1 MLPHMNEPS
10 STTQSLDLEEV
21 GAAAS
26 VATLGWSALSPVTR
40 ATALVAA
47 ADALDDASAEL
58 VAIALRETGLAEPR
72 LRGELKRTA
81 VQLRL
86 FADVIVDGS
95 YLDVRLDGA
104 DDEFVL
110 GPRPDL
116 RRTLVPLGPVLNFAG
131 SNFPFAFSVAGGDT
145 ASALAAGCSV
155 IVKAHP
161 GHPDLSLRTA
171 QIVGQALED
180 AGAPANTLQV
190 IFGQE
195 AGVEML
201 KSEHVRAGSFTG
213 SIRAGRILA
222 DVAAA
227 RPRPIPFFGEL
238 GSVNPQFVTRAK
250 LSADLDAICSGYV
263 ASLSASAGQFC
274 TKPGFLF
281 VSDDEVVIELL
292 RSAAARVEEHRML
305 NPRIA
310 ENYRDRRDAVVSTRG
325 VTVIAEGSIRFD
337 EDGQGWVTPTIV
349 AASAQT
355 LEGSGPRLLDETFGP
370 LSVVVH
376 YDDEASLAM
385 LARRLFP
392 GNLTG
397 GVHALE
403 NESSLELRDLID
415 QLQGSSG
422 RVVFNGWPT
431 GVAVTPAM
439 QHGGPWPATTLDVG
453 TSVGTAAI
461 GRFLRGVSYQNT
473 PQHLLPMQLRDDN
486 PWTVPQQIATAGESK
501 SWGSRIDV
509 Q

>member
-1 MLPHMNEPS
+1 MNEHS
-10 STTQSLDLEEV
+10 SASQISNLEEV
-21 GAAAS
+21 GVAAA
-26 VATLGWSALSPVTR
+26 VSAIAWAGLSPVAR
-40 ATALVAA
+40 ASALVAA
-47 ADALDDASAEL
+47 ADALDDAHVEL
-58 VAIALRETGLAEPR
+58 IEIAARETGLAEAR
-72 LRGELKRTA
+72 LRGELTRTA

-86 FADVIVDGS
+86 FSDVIVDGS
-95 YLDVRLDGA
+95 YLDVRLDQA
-104 DDEFVL
+104 DAEFVL

-161 GHPDLSLRTA
+161 GHPALSLRTA
-171 QIVGQALED
+171 QIVAQALER
-180 AGAPANTLQV
+180 AGAPRHTLQV

-201 KSEHVRAGSFTG
+201 RSDHVRAGTFTG
-213 SIRAGRILA
+213 SIHAGRLLA

-250 LSADLDAICSGYV
+250 LVADLDAICSGYV

-281 VSDDEVVIELL
+281 VTDEVVVTEPL
-292 RSAAARVEEHRML
+292 RTAAASIAEHRML
-305 NPRIA
+305 SPRIA
-310 ENYRDRRDAVVSTRG
+310 ESYRDRRDAVMSTEG

-337 EDGQGWVTPTIV
+337 DEGQGWVTPTIV
-349 AASAQT
+349 AASAET
-355 LEGSGPRLLDETFGP
+355 LERNGSRVLDETFGP
-370 LSVVVH
+370 LSVVVP
-376 YDDEASLAM
+376 YDNEAALAM
-385 LARRLFP
+385 LSRRLFP

-397 GVHALE
+397 GVHALAS
-403 NESSLELRDLID
+403 ESSPELRDLID

-422 RVVFNGWPT
+422 RVLFNGWPT

-461 GRFLRGVSYQNT
+461 GRFLRGVSYQNV
-473 PQHLLPMQLRDDN
+473 PPHLLPLQLRDDN
-486 PWTVPQQIATAGESK
+486 PWNVPQQKAPAGESTR
-501 SWGSRIDV
+501 WGSRIEID
-509 Q
+509 